1 MKSTKMAREKAV
13 FVFLLL
19 SCIALFF
26 LGSTAIYLKSTKSV
40 YSADAEKESFVITAS
55 FYPVYIAALNVAG
68 DIDGVE
74 VRNLTQPQTG
84 CLHDYQLTTEDMK
97 AMADS
102 DVLLINGGG
111 IESFVSK
118 VAKTYPKLSII
129 NLSASFAELPEEDEE
144 EEDHDHE
151 DADHEDADHEDA
163 DHEDADHEDADHE
176 DADHDH
182 DHDHGEQNSHFWM
195 DIELYRKEV
204 ESMEEGLSIR
214 DPVHADQYKKNAE
227 AYLKKLESLQSEE
240 AELKAA
246 LSGKKVVVFHEAF
259 LYLAEDLDMQVTMT
273 MDLDEERQV
282 SAGEVRQVLDALALS
297 DDKIIFAE
305 RTYGEEMGDRMT
317 EEASAT
323 VIYLDPLTRPKDG
336 QESEQDGY
344 LLAMQENFDQIR
356 TTLLG
361 AEE

>member
-1 MKSTKMAREKAV
+1 MKNAKMAREKAV

-151 DADHEDADHEDA
+151 DAA
-163 DHEDADHEDADHE
+163 HEDADHE

-195 DIELYRKEV
+195 DIDLYRKEV
-204 ESMEEGLSIR
+204 ESMEEGLSKR

-227 AYLKKLESLQSEE
+227 AYLKKLEALQSEE
-240 AELKAA
+240 AELKEA

-305 RTYGEEMGDRMT
+305 RTYGEH
-317 EEASAT
+317 
-323 VIYLDPLTRPKDG
+323 
-336 QESEQDGY
+336 DGY

>member
-1 MKSTKMAREKAV
+1 MAREKAV

-151 DADHEDADHEDA
+151 DSA
-163 DHEDADHEDADHE
+163 HEDADHE

>member
-1 MKSTKMAREKAV
+1 MKNAKMAREKAV

-151 DADHEDADHEDA
+151 DAA
-163 DHEDADHEDADHE
+163 HEDADHE

>member
-1 MKSTKMAREKAV
+1 MAREKAV

-151 DADHEDADHEDA
+151 DAAHEDADREDA
-163 DHEDADHEDADHE
+163 DRE

-195 DIELYRKEV
+195 DIDLYRKEV

-344 LLAMQENFDQIR
+344 LLAMQENFDKIR

>member
-1 MKSTKMAREKAV
+1 MKNAKMAREKAV

-74 VRNLTQPQTG
+74 VRNLIQPQTG

-151 DADHEDADHEDA
+151 DAA
-163 DHEDADHEDADHE
+163 HEDADHE

-246 LSGKKVVVFHEAF
+246 LAGKKVVVFHEAF

>member
-1 MKSTKMAREKAV
+1 MKNAKMAREKAV

-151 DADHEDADHEDA
+151 DAAHEDADREDA
-163 DHEDADHEDADHE
+163 DRE

-195 DIELYRKEV
+195 DIDLYRKEV

-240 AELKAA
+240 AELKEA
-246 LSGKKVVVFHEAF
+246 LAGKKVVVFHEAF

-344 LLAMQENFDQIR
+344 LLAMQENFDKIR

>member
-1 MKSTKMAREKAV
+1 MKSAKMAREKAV

-118 VAKTYPKLSII
+118 VAKTYPNLSII
-129 NLSASFAELPEEDEE
+129 NLSASFAEFPEEDEE

-151 DADHEDADHEDA
+151 DAA
-163 DHEDADHEDADHE
+163 HEDADHE

-182 DHDHGEQNSHFWM
+182 DHDHDHEEQNSHFWM

>member
-1 MKSTKMAREKAV
+1 MKNAKMAREKAV

-151 DADHEDADHEDA
+151 DAA
-163 DHEDADHEDADHE
+163 HEDADHE

-182 DHDHGEQNSHFWM
+182 DHDHDHEEQNSHFWM
-195 DIELYRKEV
+195 DIDLYRKEV

-344 LLAMQENFDQIR
+344 LLAMQENFDKIR

>member
-1 MKSTKMAREKAV
+1 MKNAKMAREKAV

-129 NLSASFAELPEEDEE
+129 NLSASFAEFPEEDEE
-144 EEDHDHE
+144 
-151 DADHEDADHEDA
+151 DADY
-163 DHEDADHEDADHE
+163 EDADHE

-182 DHDHGEQNSHFWM
+182 DHDHDHEEQNSHFWM

>member
-1 MKSTKMAREKAV
+1 MKSAKMAREKAV

-151 DADHEDADHEDA
+151 DADHEDADR
-163 DHEDADHEDADHE
+163 E

>member
-1 MKSTKMAREKAV
+1 MKNAKMAREKAV

-129 NLSASFAELPEEDEE
+129 NLSASFAEFPEEDEE

-151 DADHEDADHEDA
+151 DSA
-163 DHEDADHEDADHE
+163 HEDADHE

-204 ESMEEGLSIR
+204 ESMEEGLSKR

-240 AELKAA
+240 AELKEA

-344 LLAMQENFDQIR
+344 LLVMQENFDKIR

>member
-1 MKSTKMAREKAV
+1 MAREKAV

-97 AMADS
+97 AMTDS

-151 DADHEDADHEDA
+151 DSA
-163 DHEDADHEDADHE
+163 HEDADHE

-195 DIELYRKEV
+195 DIDLYRKEV

-344 LLAMQENFDQIR
+344 LLAMQENFDKIR

>member
-1 MKSTKMAREKAV
+1 MKSAKMAREKAV

-129 NLSASFAELPEEDEE
+129 NLSASFAEFPEEDEE

-151 DADHEDADHEDA
+151 DAA
-163 DHEDADHEDADHE
+163 HEDADHE

-182 DHDHGEQNSHFWM
+182 DHDHDHEEQNSHFWM

>member
-1 MKSTKMAREKAV
+1 MAREKAV

-151 DADHEDADHEDA
+151 DADHEDADR
-163 DHEDADHEDADHE
+163 E

-182 DHDHGEQNSHFWM
+182 DHDHGEKNSHFWM

-344 LLAMQENFDQIR
+344 LLVMQENFDKIR

>member
-1 MKSTKMAREKAV
+1 MAREKAV

-151 DADHEDADHEDA
+151 DAA
-163 DHEDADHEDADHE
+163 HEDADHE

-182 DHDHGEQNSHFWM
+182 DHDHDHEEQNSHFWM

-344 LLAMQENFDQIR
+344 LLAMQENFDKIR

>member
-1 MKSTKMAREKAV
+1 MAREKAV

-129 NLSASFAELPEEDEE
+129 NLSASFAEFPEEDEE
-144 EEDHDHE
+144 EEDH
-151 DADHEDADHEDA
+151 

-204 ESMEEGLSIR
+204 ESMEEGLSKR

-344 LLAMQENFDQIR
+344 LLAMQENFDKIR

>member
-1 MKSTKMAREKAV
+1 MAREKAV

-129 NLSASFAELPEEDEE
+129 NLSASFAEFPEEDEE

-151 DADHEDADHEDA
+151 DAA
-163 DHEDADHEDADHE
+163 HEDADHE

>member
-1 MKSTKMAREKAV
+1 MKNAKMAREKAV

-144 EEDHDHE
+144 EEDH
-151 DADHEDADHEDA
+151 
-163 DHEDADHEDADHE
+163 DHEDADHE

>member
-1 MKSTKMAREKAV
+1 MKSAKMAREKAV

-129 NLSASFAELPEEDEE
+129 NLSASFAEFPEEDEE

-151 DADHEDADHEDA
+151 DAAHEDAAHEDADH
-163 DHEDADHEDADHE
+163 
-176 DADHDH
+176 DHDH

>member
-1 MKSTKMAREKAV
+1 MKSAKMAREKAV

-129 NLSASFAELPEEDEE
+129 NLSASFAEFPEEDEE

-151 DADHEDADHEDA
+151 DAA
-163 DHEDADHEDADHE
+163 HEDADHE

>member
-1 MKSTKMAREKAV
+1 MAREKAV

-97 AMADS
+97 AMTDS

-129 NLSASFAELPEEDEE
+129 NLSASFAEFPEEDEE

-151 DADHEDADHEDA
+151 DSA
-163 DHEDADHEDADHE
+163 HEDADHE

-195 DIELYRKEV
+195 DIDLYRKEV

-344 LLAMQENFDQIR
+344 LLAMQENFDKIR

>member
-1 MKSTKMAREKAV
+1 MAREKAV

-151 DADHEDADHEDA
+151 DADHEDADR
-163 DHEDADHEDADHE
+163 E

-182 DHDHGEQNSHFWM
+182 DHDHGEKNSHFWM
-195 DIELYRKEV
+195 DIDLYRKEV
-204 ESMEEGLSIR
+204 ESMEEGLSKR

-282 SAGEVRQVLDALALS
+282 SAGEVRQVLDDLALS

-344 LLAMQENFDQIR
+344 LLAMQENFDKIR

>member
-129 NLSASFAELPEEDEE
+129 NLSASFAEFPEEDEE
-144 EEDHDHE
+144 
-151 DADHEDADHEDA
+151 DADY
-163 DHEDADHEDADHE
+163 EDADHE

-182 DHDHGEQNSHFWM
+182 DHDHDHEEQNSHFWM

-344 LLAMQENFDQIR
+344 LLAMQENFDKIR

>member
-1 MKSTKMAREKAV
+1 MKSAKMAREKAV

-118 VAKTYPKLSII
+118 VAKTYPNLSII
-129 NLSASFAELPEEDEE
+129 NLSASFAEFPEEDEE

-151 DADHEDADHEDA
+151 DAA
-163 DHEDADHEDADHE
+163 HEDADHE

-182 DHDHGEQNSHFWM
+182 DHDHDHEEQNSHFWM
-195 DIELYRKEV
+195 DIDLYRKEV

>member
-151 DADHEDADHEDA
+151 DADHEDADQ
-163 DHEDADHEDADHE
+163 
-176 DADHDH
+176 DHDH

>member
-129 NLSASFAELPEEDEE
+129 NLSASFAEFPEEDEE

-151 DADHEDADHEDA
+151 DSA
-163 DHEDADHEDADHE
+163 HEDADHE

>member
-1 MKSTKMAREKAV
+1 MKNAKMAREKAV

-129 NLSASFAELPEEDEE
+129 NLSASFAEFPEEDEE

-151 DADHEDADHEDA
+151 DSA
-163 DHEDADHEDADHE
+163 HEDADHE

-259 LYLAEDLDMQVTMT
+259 LYLAEDLDMQITMT

-344 LLAMQENFDQIR
+344 LLAMQENFDKIR

>member
-1 MKSTKMAREKAV
+1 MKSAKMAREKAI

-151 DADHEDADHEDA
+151 DAAHEDADHEDA
-163 DHEDADHEDADHE
+163 
-176 DADHDH
+176 DH

-246 LSGKKVVVFHEAF
+246 LAGKKVVVFHEAF

-344 LLAMQENFDQIR
+344 LLAMQENFDKIR

>member
-129 NLSASFAELPEEDEE
+129 NLSASFAEFPEEDEE

-151 DADHEDADHEDA
+151 DAA
-163 DHEDADHEDADHE
+163 HEDADHE

-344 LLAMQENFDQIR
+344 LLAMQENFDKIR

>member
-1 MKSTKMAREKAV
+1 MKNAKMAREKAV

-68 DIDGVE
+68 NIDGVE

-144 EEDHDHE
+144 EEDH
-151 DADHEDADHEDA
+151 
-163 DHEDADHEDADHE
+163 DHE

>member
-1 MKSTKMAREKAV
+1 
-13 FVFLLL
+13 
-19 SCIALFF
+19 
-26 LGSTAIYLKSTKSV
+26 
-40 YSADAEKESFVITAS
+40 
-55 FYPVYIAALNVAG
+55 
-68 DIDGVE
+68 
-74 VRNLTQPQTG
+74 
-84 CLHDYQLTTEDMK
+84 MK

-163 DHEDADHEDADHE
+163 DHEDVDHEDADH
-176 DADHDH
+176 DHDH

>member
-1 MKSTKMAREKAV
+1 MKSAKMAREKAV

-163 DHEDADHEDADHE
+163 DH
-176 DADHDH
+176 DHDH

-204 ESMEEGLSIR
+204 ERMEEGLSIR

>member
-1 MKSTKMAREKAV
+1 MKNAKMAREKAV

-129 NLSASFAELPEEDEE
+129 NLSASFAEFPEEDEE

-151 DADHEDADHEDA
+151 DAAHEDADHEDA
-163 DHEDADHEDADHE
+163 DH
-176 DADHDH
+176 DHDH

-344 LLAMQENFDQIR
+344 LLAMQENFDKIR

>member
-1 MKSTKMAREKAV
+1 MKSAKMAREKAV

-151 DADHEDADHEDA
+151 DAA
-163 DHEDADHEDADHE
+163 HEDADHE

-182 DHDHGEQNSHFWM
+182 DHDHDHEEQNSHFWM
-195 DIELYRKEV
+195 DIDLYRKEV

>member
-1 MKSTKMAREKAV
+1 MKSAKMAREKAV

-151 DADHEDADHEDA
+151 DAA
-163 DHEDADHEDADHE
+163 HEDADHE

-182 DHDHGEQNSHFWM
+182 DHDHDHEEQNSHFWM
-195 DIELYRKEV
+195 DIDLYRKEV

-344 LLAMQENFDQIR
+344 LLAMQENFDKIR

>member
-1 MKSTKMAREKAV
+1 
-13 FVFLLL
+13 
-19 SCIALFF
+19 
-26 LGSTAIYLKSTKSV
+26 
-40 YSADAEKESFVITAS
+40 
-55 FYPVYIAALNVAG
+55 
-68 DIDGVE
+68 
-74 VRNLTQPQTG
+74 
-84 CLHDYQLTTEDMK
+84 
-97 AMADS
+97 
-102 DVLLINGGG
+102 
-111 IESFVSK
+111 
-118 VAKTYPKLSII
+118 
-129 NLSASFAELPEEDEE
+129 
-144 EEDHDHE
+144 
-151 DADHEDADHEDA
+151 
-163 DHEDADHEDADHE
+163 
-176 DADHDH
+176 
-182 DHDHGEQNSHFWM
+182 M

-259 LYLAEDLDMQVTMT
+259 LYLAEGLNMQVTMT

>member
-1 MKSTKMAREKAV
+1 MKSAKMAREKAV

-68 DIDGVE
+68 NIDGVE

-151 DADHEDADHEDA
+151 DADHEDADH
-163 DHEDADHEDADHE
+163 
-176 DADHDH
+176 DHDH

>member
-1 MKSTKMAREKAV
+1 MKSAKMAREKAV

-151 DADHEDADHEDA
+151 DAA
-163 DHEDADHEDADHE
+163 HEDADHE

-182 DHDHGEQNSHFWM
+182 DHDHDHEEQNSHFWM
-195 DIELYRKEV
+195 DIDLYRKEV

-344 LLAMQENFDQIR
+344 LLVMQENFDKIR

>member
-151 DADHEDADHEDA
+151 DAA
-163 DHEDADHEDADHE
+163 HEDADHE

-182 DHDHGEQNSHFWM
+182 DHDHDHEEQNSHFWM

>member
-1 MKSTKMAREKAV
+1 MKSAKMAREKAV

-129 NLSASFAELPEEDEE
+129 NLSASFAEFPEEDEE

-151 DADHEDADHEDA
+151 DSA
-163 DHEDADHEDADHE
+163 HEDADHE

-259 LYLAEDLDMQVTMT
+259 LYLAEDLDMQITMT

-344 LLAMQENFDQIR
+344 LLAMQENFDKIR